1 MVASD
6 IVLITVSTVTSKF
19 SWLLPPH
26 NCHDDNDGNYNDD
39 NDGTDNDGNDD
50 NDNDG
55 KNGCSHALGLLV
67 EITIGPAVSGGQP

>member
-6 IVLITVSTVTSKF
+6 IVLITVSIVTSKF

-26 NCHDDNDGNYNDD
+26 NCHDDNDGNDTDD
-39 NDGTDNDGNDD
+39 NDG